1 MALKK
6 EPCRSQVPPNSPHPQ
21 VSQGQSLPHL
31 PHLCSPA
38 SDLAVDMTKIWP
50 HGFCSSAHGSWRPKG
65 AAGPRPERI
74 FTLIF
79 WMRVGGLSAA
89 SARAS
94 GVVGPLQDSETGDRE
109 LVDVTAEVRGFG
121 GKVEA
126 LEQCPIVSTKLLCK
140 GMIEQM
146 SGKKSWLY
154 CFPLNLGFLNY
165 KLGPQ
170 STYLSCCEV

>member
-1 MALKK
+1 M
-6 EPCRSQVPPNSPHPQ
+6 PPNFPHPQ

-38 SDLAVDMTKIWP
+38 SDLAVDMTKIWQ

-94 GVVGPLQDSETGDRE
+94 GVVGPLQDSETGDRM
-109 LVDVTAEVRGFG
+109 EV
-121 GKVEA
+121 
-126 LEQCPIVSTKLLCK
+126 LEQCPTVSTKLLCK

-154 CFPLNLGFLNY
+154 CFPLNLGFLNS

-170 STYLSCCEV
+170 STYLGCCEV